1 MNVTANI
8 VCYKSKTLANG
19 EHPLMIRVC
28 KDGKKRYKSLGVS
41 VLPKYWNFEKNTLK
55 SNCPNY
61 EYLSRIIADKASEL
75 STEIVKLKSERKEFT
90 ASTLIE
96 DKSKR
101 VKPKTVYELF
111 CEQIQRLTDEG
122 RRGYMLSVKQVYN
135 SLLSFNTHLDICF
148 SDIDASFLRKY
159 ETWLRKQGLA
169 ENTIGIR
176 FRTLRAIYNLAIEED
191 IVDSENYPFKKYK
204 VSKLHEETAKRSLSK
219 EDIDRILA
227 YKSTN
232 RYMRFPID
240 IFAFTYYCGG
250 INFIDIANLTPAN
263 IIEGKLVY
271 KRHKTS
277 KLIKIPLQ
285 PQAIDLI
292 KRYHRK
298 DSLYLFP
305 ILSDFPETEIQK
317 SNRIHKV
324 ISKVNKRLKEIG
336 EDLGLSITLT
346 TYVARHSQATVMK
359 KAGVSIAVIREI
371 MGHSSERVTQIYLD
385 SFDNEQ
391 IDNAMKNLL

>member
-1 MNVTANI
+1 MITVEAI
-8 VCYKSKTLANG
+8 CYKYKPLKNG
-19 EHPLMIRVC
+19 ELPLKVRIC
-28 KDGKKRYKSLGVS
+28 KDRKSRYINLGVS
-41 VLPKYWNFEKNTLK
+41 TKAEDWDFSKNRLKDSHPNKDEIEKLITRTISTLK
-55 SNCPNY
+55 
-61 EYLSRIIADKASEL
+61 EKIIELKAEQQD
-75 STEIVKLKSERKEFT
+75 FT
-90 ASTLIE
+90 AQSLL
-96 DKSKR
+96 DRLNKSATR
-101 VKPKTVYELF
+101 KTVGDIF
-111 CEQIQRLTDEG
+111 NEQMQRLADEG
-122 RRGYMLSVKQVYN
+122 RRKYMLSLRYVYN
-135 SLLSFNTHLDICF
+135 TLITFNKHLDIYF
-148 SDIDASFLRKY
+148 SEIDIIFLRRY
-159 ETWLRKQGLA
+159 ETWLRKRGVA
-169 ENTIGIR
+169 ENTIGIH
-176 FRTLRAIYNLAIEED
+176 FRSLRAVYNIAIEQNA
-191 IVDSENYPFKKYK
+191 VKAENYPFRKYK
-204 VSKLHEETAKRSLSK
+204 VSRLHEETAKRSLSK
-219 EDIDRILA
+219 SDVERILA

-250 INFIDIANLTPAN
+250 INFIDIANLTSAN

-285 PQAIDLI
+285 PQAVELI
-292 KRYHRK
+292 KKYQRK
-298 DSLYLFP
+298 DSPYLFP
-305 ILSDFPETEIQK
+305 ILSDFHETEIQK

-336 EDLGLSITLT
+336 EELGLPLTLT

-359 KAGVSIAVIREI
+359 KAGVSTAVIREI

>member
-28 KDGKKRYKSLGVS
+28 KDGKKKYKSLGVS
-41 VLPKYWNFEKNTLK
+41 VNPKYWNFERNTLK
-55 SNCPNY
+55 PNCPNY
-61 EYLSRIIADKASEL
+61 EYLSKLIADKASEL
-75 STEIVKLKSERKEFT
+75 TAEIVKLKTERKEFT
-90 ASTLIE
+90 ASTLI
-96 DKSKR
+96 DDRAKR
-101 VKPKTVYELF
+101 VKPKTVHDLF

-135 SLLSFNTHLDICF
+135 SLLSFNKHLDICF
-148 SDIDASFLRKY
+148 SDIDVCFLRRY

-176 FRTLRAIYNLAIEED
+176 FRTLRAIYNLAIEEN
-191 IVDSENYPFKKYK
+191 IADSENYPFKKYK
-204 VSKLHEETAKRSLSK
+204 VARLHEETAKRSLSK
-219 EDIDRILA
+219 EDIDRIIA
-227 YKSTN
+227 YKSIN

-250 INFIDIANLTPAN
+250 INFIDIANLTPDN

-285 PQAIDLI
+285 PQAIELI
-292 KRYHRK
+292 KKYHRN
-298 DSLYLFP
+298 DSPYLFP
-305 ILSDFPETEIQK
+305 ILSDFHQTEIQK

-324 ISKVNKRLKEIG
+324 ISKVNQRLKEIG
-336 EDLGLSITLT
+336 GKP
-346 TYVARHSQATVMK
+346 RR
-359 KAGVSIAVIREI
+359 G
-371 MGHSSERVTQIYLD
+371 
-385 SFDNEQ
+385 
-391 IDNAMKNLL
+391 

>member
-1 MNVTANI
+1 MITVEAI
-8 VCYKSKTLANG
+8 CYKYKPLKNG
-19 EHPLMIRVC
+19 ELPLKVRIC
-28 KDGKKRYKSLGVS
+28 KDRKSRYINLGVS
-41 VLPKYWNFEKNTLK
+41 TKAEDWDFSKNRLKDSHPNKDEIEKLITRTISTLK
-55 SNCPNY
+55 
-61 EYLSRIIADKASEL
+61 EKIIELKAEQQD
-75 STEIVKLKSERKEFT
+75 FT
-90 ASTLIE
+90 AQSLLDRLNASTT
-96 DKSKR
+96 R
-101 VKPKTVYELF
+101 KTVGDIF
-111 CEQIQRLTDEG
+111 NEQMQRLADEG
-122 RRGYMLSVKQVYN
+122 RRKYMLSLRYVYN
-135 SLLSFNTHLDICF
+135 TLITFNKHLDIYF
-148 SDIDASFLRKY
+148 SEIDITFLRRF
-159 ETWLRKQGLA
+159 EIWLRKRGVA
-169 ENTIGIR
+169 ENTIGIH
-176 FRTLRAIYNLAIEED
+176 FRSLRAVYNIAIEQNA
-191 IVDSENYPFKKYK
+191 VKAENYPFRKYK
-204 VSKLHEETAKRSLSK
+204 VSRLHEETAKRSLSK
-219 EDIDRILA
+219 SDVERIIA

-240 IFAFTYYCGG
+240 IFAFTYYSGG

-285 PQAIDLI
+285 PQAIELI
-292 KRYHRK
+292 KKYHRK
-298 DSLYLFP
+298 DCPYLFP
-305 ILSDFPETEIQK
+305 ILSDFHETEIQK

-336 EDLGLSITLT
+336 EELGLPLTLT

-359 KAGVSIAVIREI
+359 KAGVSTAVIREI

>member
-1 MNVTANI
+1 MITVEAI
-8 VCYKSKTLANG
+8 CYKYKPLKNG
-19 EHPLMIRVC
+19 ELPLKVRIC
-28 KDGKKRYKSLGVS
+28 KDRKSRYINLGVS
-41 VLPKYWNFEKNTLK
+41 TKAEDWDFSKNRLKDSHPNKDEIEKLITRTISMLK
-55 SNCPNY
+55 
-61 EYLSRIIADKASEL
+61 EKIIELKAEQQD
-75 STEIVKLKSERKEFT
+75 FT
-90 ASTLIE
+90 AQSLLDRLNDSTT
-96 DKSKR
+96 R
-101 VKPKTVYELF
+101 KTVGDIF
-111 CEQIQRLTDEG
+111 NEQMQRLADEG
-122 RRGYMLSVKQVYN
+122 RRKYMLSLRYVYN
-135 SLLSFNTHLDICF
+135 TLITFNKHLDIYF
-148 SDIDASFLRKY
+148 SEIDITFLRRY
-159 ETWLRKQGLA
+159 ETWLRKRGVA
-169 ENTIGIR
+169 ENTIGIH
-176 FRTLRAIYNLAIEED
+176 FRSLRAVYNIAIEQNA
-191 IVDSENYPFKKYK
+191 VKAENYPFRKYK
-204 VSKLHEETAKRSLSK
+204 VSRLHEETAKRSLSK
-219 EDIDRILA
+219 SDVERIIA

-285 PQAIDLI
+285 PQAVELI
-292 KRYHRK
+292 KKYQRK
-298 DSLYLFP
+298 DSPYLFP
-305 ILSDFPETEIQK
+305 ILSDFHETEIQK

-336 EDLGLSITLT
+336 EELGLPLTLT

-359 KAGVSIAVIREI
+359 KAGVSTAVIREI